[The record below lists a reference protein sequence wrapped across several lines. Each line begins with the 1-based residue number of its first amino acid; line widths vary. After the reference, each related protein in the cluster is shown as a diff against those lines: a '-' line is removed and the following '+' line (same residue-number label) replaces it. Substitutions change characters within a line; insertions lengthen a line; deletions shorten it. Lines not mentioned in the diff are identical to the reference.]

1 MIIAGQW
8 EVIEPLGEGGMG
20 MVYKVRHFQMQEI
33 VLAVKML
40 SPELM
45 DNQALLARFH
55 REGAVM
61 ARFRHK
67 HIVRVF
73 SKGVEYDESIKRY
86 FILMEYIQGK
96 TLRDHLRDLK
106 LGKRKPFALPEVVE
120 IARQV
125 ADALAHAH
133 NQTPPIVHRDIKPG
147 NIMLEDPTKD
157 FPFGRAV
164 VMDWGIAKELKDSDD
179 TQLTGMW
186 TMVGT
191 PKYCSPE
198 QMRPLEALT
207 GSADIYSLGMVVYE
221 LYTGKQFFADL
232 DTESVVRRVRDDP
245 AEHEPHFDRPAPPE
259 FASLV
264 RRAIAKSRS
273 RRYQRVEEF
282 LRDVELC
289 RGAGEEKTATTII
302 RPTPGEAEGREEQ
315 RRRLEEQ
322 QRAITLDLQREALR
336 ARERAAYEGAEEGA
350 AAAFRQ
356 AVQQEEEGAK
366 RLGERNYFLAQDAY
380 NEAIRLFERAR
391 EEAVAAAQRRA
402 ELARDEMAAV
412 KREAERYRARERAR
426 RFYTSGLA
434 FENEAGELW
443 EQKRYRQAADG
454 FAKAKSAFED
464 ARELAAETLRNDIA
478 ATRERAEAGYKDA
491 VAEKAA
497 ELAPSAFAEA
507 ERQTLEASE
516 ALEREDFTLAQQ
528 LYEVAARQY
537 GEAQQQA
544 RAERQRRQAL
554 AELRRAADEA
564 SQRVRDAREAGDA
577 LRAAVEEQWAVASQ
591 WERQGEEA
599 YRDERYEDARRLYE
613 QAAQGYEQAREQ
625 AEQLRRAADEAR
637 THAEQARA
645 AALHAQ
651 AQEYAEEL
659 CAQGE
664 AARQAASGLFEA
676 GRYGQAA
683 DQYQAAVRHYQA
695 AKTRAEQALQLQARA
710 LEQQQ
715 LATQARRVAV
725 TGQADRYAADLFDRA
740 QAVFG
745 RGEQCLR
752 EKHWTRAGEA
762 FAEAEALFTRAG
774 QETERGKERARAE
787 AEAACDA
794 ALGAQ
799 REAVAGE
806 RLFPERWAHAAQ
818 ALEHAAQ
825 ALTAEDY
832 PAARD
837 GFVQATGLFRDIFAA
852 VREVAEREAL
862 KAAAEA
868 AREHAEKGRDAAVTA
883 GGAELAPDLFG
894 AADARREEADA
905 ALARE
910 AFVPARELYED
921 AARQYAQARQSAQA
935 ERQRLAVLAAQRQA
949 ADDAHRLLLATKADG
964 EAFRTA
970 AEAQWEEAQ
979 QWEARGVD
987 AYRRTEYEEARYAYE
1002 QAAHGYT
1009 QVKREGEQAKQRAQ
1023 DAKAQAMAAR
1033 QAARGAVAADY
1044 AADLWRQGEHA
1055 WGEAEREEQ
1064 EGRFGHAAACYDAA
1078 RRAFEAAR
1086 TEAAAAHR
1094 RHEQAREAKAH
1105 AERARQGA
1113 MDARAEEY
1121 ARARCEQAVATCAQA
1136 ETCLGAG
1143 QWEDAKAAF
1152 TRAQALFEQARREAE
1167 AAKAQ
1172 AYQETEQ
1179 AREDAFSARQEAESG
1194 KALFPGQWTQAQ
1206 ALCEQ
1211 AAQAA
1216 GREEYGP
1223 ARALFAQAATQ
1234 FRQVLAAAQR
1244 RAADDMRQQL
1254 VAAKTA
1260 GEELQK
1266 AVEEWWADAQQWE
1279 QHGEE
1284 AYQNEQYDAA
1294 RGYYEQAAR
1303 GYREAQAEGERRR
1316 QAAEAAHA
1324 QAVRARRAAEEA
1336 LAGEYAR
1343 DLFQQG
1349 HALQRAAEQGA
1360 AQQRYGDA
1368 AQQYTQAAQRYEQ
1381 ARAAATE
1388 GRRLHEEAVV
1398 VKRQVEQARQEAVQA
1413 RAEQYAPDPFAHA
1426 HTALTRGEQ
1435 ALAANRWGE
1444 AGEQLAQAL
1453 ESFARAR
1460 QEAEREKER
1469 ARQEA
1474 DAARREAV
1482 AAREAAAS
1490 GERLFAERWAE
1501 GQALLDQAGRALA
1514 REDYPA
1520 AQAGFRQAHAL
1531 FQRLHQEALVYRQKE
1546 QAERARA
1553 RAHEL
1558 RHQTATARGKP
1569 KRRADKALASGD
1581 ALLRQGKYTEAQTS
1595 YEEAVSLLTALQ
1607 QPGVQEGKP
1616 TAIPGPAVLVS
1627 GGALAFGVAIALYW
1641 AMVTRPPAPVTP
1653 DEPVIARQPAV
1664 PDENTE
1670 TQTPKAVQP
1679 PVAPPQEPVAPSRL
1693 PETTQPLS
1701 PAREDSPQQ
1710 ETLPPA
1716 SGARET
1722 ESPTPTPPQETVIA
1736 KAPPPPEPTPPV
1748 SPLPRITQAAPD
1760 PEKVV
1765 TVKEGQ
1771 KLAFAIDAEGANPL
1785 RYTWFLDGKRQAEGK
1800 KWTYQPG
1807 FNDAGERVREVKAVI
1822 SDGRTSPIEQSWKV
1836 RVQDVNQPPV
1846 ITRVSP
1852 RAGAVELTLGE
1863 TTSLTVQA
1871 ADPDTD
1877 DRLTYVW
1884 SMDGREMRRGTD
1896 ASWQIP
1902 ETIAEGQHQV
1912 MVEVMDQAGLKSQV
1926 AWNVTMR
1933 APAQPPRITDAQ
1945 PRDEKVVVQSGTP
1958 LDFSVTADV
1967 VGGPAAATQGLTY
1980 QWSVNNGSPQK
1991 TDAGRFRFT
2000 ETRPGT
2006 YRLTAVAVGPGGVQ
2020 SAPRAWTVEV
2030 RARVVSPPPPV
2041 GGTELTEAEVRDWL
2055 EKNYRQAWEGKDVD
2069 ALVRLGVVPSQEA
2082 GRLKAILSGYKS
2094 FRVALRDVDIQKNG
2108 RDKATVKFT
2117 RVDTVDGRP
2126 LAHPPMQL
2134 VIEKLADGRIT
2145 RR

>member
-1 MIIAGQW
+1 MTIAGQW

-106 LGKRKPFALPEVVE
+106 LGKRKPFSLTEIVA

-125 ADALAHAH
+125 AEALAHAH

-198 QMRPLEALT
+198 QMRPLEVLT
-207 GSADIYSLGMVVYE
+207 GSADIYSLGMVIYE

-232 DTESVVRRVRDDP
+232 DTESVVRQVRDDP
-245 AEHEPHFDRPAPPE
+245 TEHEPHFDHPPPPE
-259 FASLV
+259 FVALI
-264 RRAIAKSRS
+264 RRAIAKSRT

-282 LRDVELC
+282 LRDLELC
-289 RGAGEEKTATTII
+289 RGASEEKTATTVI
-302 RPTPGEAEGREEQ
+302 RPTLGEAGDREEQ

-322 QRAITLDLQREALR
+322 QRAITLDLQREAQR
-336 ARERAAYEGAEEGA
+336 VRERAVYEGAEEGA
-350 AAAFRQ
+350 ATFRQ

-412 KREAERYRARERAR
+412 KREAERYHARERAR

-434 FENEAGELW
+434 LENEAGELW
-443 EQKRYRQAADG
+443 EQKRYRQAADS
-454 FAKAKSAFED
+454 FARAKSAFED
-464 ARELAAETLRNDIA
+464 AREFAAETLRTEIA
-478 ATRERAEAGYKDA
+478 AVRERVEAGHQQA
-491 VAEKAA
+491 VAEDAA
-497 ELAPSAFAEA
+497 TLAPIAFAEA
-507 ERQTLEASE
+507 ERQTQQAAE
-516 ALEREDFTLAQQ
+516 ALEREDFPLARQ
-528 LYEVAARQY
+528 LYDSAMHQYAQAQRQ
-537 GEAQQQA
+537 AQ
-544 RAERQRRQAL
+544 AERQRREIAARQ
-554 AELRRAADEA
+554 RREAD
-564 SQRVRDAREAGDA
+564 DARQRAQDA
-577 LRAAVEEQWAVASQ
+577 KAAAAPLRVAVEGRWTVASQ
-591 WERQGEEA
+591 WEQQGQEA
-599 YRDERYEDARRLYE
+599 YQNERYEEAQRLYA
-613 QAAQGYEQAREQ
+613 QAAQGY
-625 AEQLRRAADEAR
+625 D
-637 THAEQARA
+637 QARA
-645 AALHAQ
+645 AAEQLQHLVQEAQ
-651 AQEYAEEL
+651 AHTEEARVAALEVQAREYAENRFQPGEEARHAAQRL
-659 CAQGE
+659 CA
-664 AARQAASGLFEA
+664 A
-676 GRYGQAA
+676 GYYGQAVE
-683 DQYQAAVRHYQA
+683 QYQVATQCYRAARDEAEHIRH
-695 AKTRAEQALQLQARA
+695 LSARA
-710 LEQQQ
+710 LEQQRR
-715 LATQARRVAV
+715 ATQAHHDAKAV
-725 TGQADRYAADLFDRA
+725 QADVYAADLFDQA
-740 QAVFG
+740 QSAFAQ
-745 RGEQCLR
+745 GEQHLR
-752 EKHWTRAGEA
+752 ERRWVQAGEVFEQA
-762 FAEAEALFTRAG
+762 GALFTRAQQHA
-774 QETERGKERARAE
+774 QEGKQRARAQ
-787 AEAACDA
+787 AEAARDA

-799 REAVAGE
+799 REASAGE
-806 RLFPERWAHAAQ
+806 RLFPERWEQ
-818 ALEHAAQ
+818 VVEL
-825 ALTAEDY
+825 L
-832 PAARD
+832 R
-837 GFVQATGLFRDIFAA
+837 QATQELAAENYQSAQREFARATALFQDIFAA
-852 VREVAEREAL
+852 VRDVTEREAL
-862 KAAAEA
+862 QAAAET
-868 AREHAEKGRDAAVTA
+868 ARECVAKERAAALEA
-883 GGAELAPDLFG
+883 GAATLCAELFAAAEVQQR
-894 AADARREEADA
+894 AADA
-905 ALARE
+905 
-910 AFVPARELYED
+910 AFAQATFGSARELYESS
-921 AARQYAQARQSAQA
+921 AQRYAQARQSAQA
-935 ERQRLAVLAAQRQA
+935 ERQRLAAVAAQRQA
-949 ADDAHRLLLATKADG
+949 AEHAYHLLRATKG
-964 EAFRTA
+964 EAEAFQRAVA
-970 AEAQWEEAQ
+970 ARWEEAQ

-987 AYRRTEYEEARYAYE
+987 AYQQARYEEARHAYE
-1002 QAAHGYT
+1002 QATQGYA
-1009 QVKREGEQAKQRAQ
+1009 QVKCEGEQAKQRAQ
-1023 DAKAQAMAAR
+1023 DAKAQAATAQ
-1033 QAARGAVAADY
+1033 QAARGALAVDY

-1064 EGRFGHAAACYDAA
+1064 EGRFGHATVCYDAA
-1078 RRAFEAAR
+1078 CQAFEAAR
-1086 TEAAAAHR
+1086 AEAVAARR
-1094 RHEQAREAKAH
+1094 RHEQAREAKAN

-1113 MDARAEEY
+1113 VDARAEEY
-1121 ARARCEQAVATCAQA
+1121 ARIGYGQAAAVCAQA
-1136 ETCLGAG
+1136 EAYLVAG
-1143 QWEDAKAAF
+1143 QWEDAQAAF
-1152 TRAQALFEQARREAE
+1152 ARAQALFEQARREAE

-1172 AYQETEQ
+1172 ARQAAEQ

-1194 KALFPGQWTQAQ
+1194 KALFPERWTQAQ

-1223 ARALFAQAATQ
+1223 ARELFAQAAVQ
-1234 FRQVLAAAQR
+1234 FRQVLAAVQR

-1254 VAAKTA
+1254 VSTKAA
-1260 GEELQK
+1260 GEGLQK
-1266 AVEEWWADAQQWE
+1266 AVEELWADAQQWE
-1279 QHGEE
+1279 QRGEE

-1294 RGYYEQAAR
+1294 CGYYEQAVR

-1316 QAAEAAHA
+1316 QVAEAAHA
-1324 QAVRARRAAEEA
+1324 QAVRARQAAEEA
-1336 LAGEYAR
+1336 LAGEYAQ

-1349 HALQRAAEQGA
+1349 YALQQAAEHDA
-1360 AQQRYGDA
+1360 AQRRYGDA
-1368 AQQYTQAAQRYEQ
+1368 AQQYAQAVQRYEEAQ
-1381 ARAAATE
+1381 AAATE
-1388 GRRLHEEAVV
+1388 RRRLHDQAVT
-1398 VKRQVEQARQEAVQA
+1398 EQGKAEKARQEAVDA
-1413 RAEQYAPDPFAHA
+1413 HAEQYVPELFALA
-1426 HTALTRGEQ
+1426 QAAFARGEQ
-1435 ALAANRWGE
+1435 FLIARRWGE
-1444 AGEQLAQAL
+1444 AGEQLAQAF

-1469 ARQEA
+1469 AHQEA

-1482 AAREAAAS
+1482 VAREAAAE
-1490 GERLFAERWAE
+1490 GEQLFAERWAE
-1501 GQALLDQAGRALA
+1501 GQALLDQADRAFA
-1514 REDYPA
+1514 HEDYPA
-1520 AQAGFRQAHAL
+1520 ARAGFRQAHVL
-1531 FQRLHQEALVYRQKE
+1531 FQRLHQEVRVHRQRE

-1558 RHQTATARGKP
+1558 RHQTATVRGKP
-1569 KRRADKALASGD
+1569 KRRVDKALASGD

-1595 YEEAVSLLTALQ
+1595 YEEVVSLLTALQ
-1607 QPGVQEGKP
+1607 QSGAQVGGP

-1627 GGALAFGVAIALYW
+1627 GGGVALGVAIALYW

-1653 DEPVIARQPAV
+1653 EAPQIARPPV
-1664 PDENTE
+1664 VLDKNTE
-1670 TQTPKAVQP
+1670 TRTPKVVQP
-1679 PVAPPQEPVAPSRL
+1679 PVAPPQEPVAPSLL
-1693 PETTQPLS
+1693 PETTQPPS
-1701 PAREDSPQQ
+1701 PTREDSPRQ
-1710 ETLPPA
+1710 ETPPPA
-1716 SGARET
+1716 SGAGET
-1722 ESPTPTPPQETVIA
+1722 ESPTPAPPEETVIT
-1736 KAPPPPEPTPPV
+1736 KAPLQPEPTPPA

-1760 PEKVV
+1760 SEKVV
-1765 TVKEGQ
+1765 TVREGQ
-1771 KLAFAIDAEGANPL
+1771 RLAFAVDAEGTSPL
-1785 RYTWFLDGKRQAEGK
+1785 HYTWLLDGKKQAEGK
-1800 KWTYQPG
+1800 RWTYQPG
-1807 FNDAGERVREVKAVI
+1807 FDDAGEKEVKVVVA
-1822 SDGRTSPIEQSWKV
+1822 DGKTSPVERSWKV
-1836 RVQDVNQPPV
+1836 QVQDVNRPPV
-1846 ITRVSP
+1846 ITKVSP
-1852 RAGAVELTLGE
+1852 KAGTVALTLGE

-1884 SMDGREMRRGTD
+1884 SMDGQEMSRGAG
-1896 ASWQIP
+1896 ASWRIP
-1902 ETIAEGQHQV
+1902 DSVAEGQHQV
-1912 MVEVMDQAGLKSQV
+1912 RVEVVDAAGLKSQV
-1926 AWNVTMR
+1926 AWNVTVK
-1933 APAQPPRITDAQ
+1933 APTLRPRITDAQ

-2000 ETRPGT
+2000 ETRPGA
-2006 YRLTAVAVGPGGVQ
+2006 YQLSAVAVGPDGQQ
-2020 SAPRAWTVEV
+2020 SAAKTWIIEV
-2030 RARVVSPPPPV
+2030 RARELPSPAP
-2041 GGTELTEAEVRDWL
+2041 GSGMELTETEVLDWL

-2082 GRLKAILSGYKS
+2082 ERLKAILSSYKS

-2108 RDKATVKFT
+2108 KNRATVKFT